1 MGLLEKHPELFY
13 KAKAYEKVDPNSNQK
28 FTWVQNQTLGDI
40 ERDKEKIRERV
51 AKLEKP
57 EHEKKR
63 LFDLYDEFG
72 SNPTQFDDDPG
83 DACLI
88 CHL

>member
-13 KAKAYEKVDPNSNQK
+13 KAKAYEKIDPNSNQK
-28 FTWVQNQTLGDI
+28 FTWVQNTTLSEV
-40 ERDKEKIRERV
+40 ERDKAKIKERI
-51 AKLEKP
+51 ATLQKP
-57 EHEKKR
+57 EQEKKR
-63 LFDLYDEFG
+63 LYELYDGFS
-72 SNPTQFDDDPG
+72 SNTTQVDDDPG